1 MFSIESCNLEVYI
14 EIVRARE

>member
-1 MFSIESCNLEVYI
+1 MFSVKSCNLEVYI